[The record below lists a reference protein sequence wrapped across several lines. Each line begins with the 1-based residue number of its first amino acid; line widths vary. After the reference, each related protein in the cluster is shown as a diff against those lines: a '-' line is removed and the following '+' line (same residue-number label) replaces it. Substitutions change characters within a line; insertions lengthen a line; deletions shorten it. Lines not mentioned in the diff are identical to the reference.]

1 MNADPQRVDRRVI
14 APPEGDGSDAWSP
27 INHRNGVFAV
37 LESGPASVACGKGR
51 ESMGF
56 WGSFRTV
63 VSRTTDLALVAS
75 LGYMTVAVAA
85 TVRFG
90 RRRADAGATTP
101 PVTLL
106 VPLHGTEFSL
116 EANLRAFATQDYPAF
131 QIVFGVARADD
142 AALPFARRIAAEM
155 PGVPIDIAI
164 GFDPAARNPKL
175 ANVLSMMR
183 YVKHDV
189 LVLADSDTLVDP
201 AYLRTVTAPLGDPE
215 VGAVT
220 ALFSGHPDTTFASRL
235 GAMFMNEQF
244 IPAALV
250 ERFLGPL
257 RHCFGPTNAFRAETL
272 RAIGGFEALAPH
284 LADDYMLG
292 NFIAAHGRRVVIS
305 SYVVKTTISERSV
318 PALFTHELRWHR
330 TIRGVKPLGYAGV
343 FVTYPIALALLRL
356 LTGRKPRR
364 AVLQLAAALASRIA
378 LQRVAARA
386 LDVVPAA
393 MWMTV
398 PRDLLGFALWVWGLG
413 GSSVRWRGADLAIGE
428 GDMLVEE
435 PVAP

>member
-1 MNADPQRVDRRVI
+1 
-14 APPEGDGSDAWSP
+14 
-27 INHRNGVFAV
+27 
-37 LESGPASVACGKGR
+37 
-51 ESMGF
+51 MGF
-56 WGSFRTV
+56 WRSFRTV
-63 VSRTTDLALVAS
+63 VARSTEVALVAS
-75 LGYMTVAVAA
+75 LGYMAVAIVR
-85 TVRFG
+85 TQRFG
-90 RRRADAGATTP
+90 QRTPDTSAATP

-116 EANLRAFATQDYPAF
+116 EANLCAFAEQDYPAL
-131 QIVFGVARADD
+131 QLVLGVARADD
-142 AALPFARRIAAEM
+142 AALPYARRLAAAY
-155 PGVPIDIAI
+155 PDAAIDVAI
-164 GFDPAARNPKL
+164 GFDPRSRNPKL
-175 ANVLSMMR
+175 ANVISMMR
-183 YVKHDV
+183 YAKHDV

-201 AYLRTVTAPLGDPE
+201 AYIRTVTAPLRDPQ

-220 ALFSGHPDTTFASRL
+220 ALFSGHPDATFASRL

-250 ERFLGPL
+250 ERLLGPL

-292 NFIAAHGRRVVIS
+292 NCIAARGLRVVIS

-343 FVTYPIALALLRL
+343 FVTYPIALALL
-356 LTGRKPRR
+356 
-364 AVLQLAAALASRIA
+364 AALFGGDAKRGAFLVALALTSRVL

-386 LDVVPAA
+386 LGVAPAA
-393 MWMTV
+393 MWMTI
-398 PRDLLGFALWVWGLG
+398 PRDLFGFALWAWGLG

-428 GDMLVEE
+428 GDMLLEE
-435 PVAP
+435 PIAR

>member
-1 MNADPQRVDRRVI
+1 MNSDPERVDCRVI
-14 APPEGDGSDAWSP
+14 PPPKTRGADAFEP
-27 INHRNGVFAV
+27 FYHRIRDFAAT
-37 LESGPASVACGKGR
+37 ESGPASAVR
-51 ESMGF
+51 ENDRRSMGF
-56 WGSFRTV
+56 WRSFRTALA
-63 VSRTTDLALVAS
+63 RTTEVATVVS
-75 LGYMTVAVAA
+75 LGYMAVAVVA
-85 TVRFG
+85 TMRFG
-90 RRRADAGATTP
+90 RRIPDMSAEAPA
-101 PVTLL
+101 VTLL

-116 EANLRAFATQDYPAF
+116 EANLRAFAEQEYPAF
-131 QIVFGVARADD
+131 QLVLGVADEHD
-142 AALPFARRIAAEM
+142 AALPFARRLAAAC
-155 PGVPIDIAI
+155 PGTAIDVAI
-164 GFDPAARNPKL
+164 GFEPAARNPKL

-183 YVKHDV
+183 YAKHEL

-201 AYLRTVTAPLGDPE
+201 AYLRTITAPLRDPR

-220 ALFSGHPDTTFASRL
+220 ALFSGHPDGTFASRL

-250 ERFLGPL
+250 ERLLGPL

-292 NFIAAHGRRVVIS
+292 NFIAAHGLRVVIS

-330 TIRGVKPLGYAGV
+330 TIRGVKPFGYAGV
-343 FVTYPIALALLRL
+343 FVTYPIALALIGAL
-356 LTGRKPRR
+356 LGRSRR
-364 AVLQLAAALASRIA
+364 RGAFALAAAVASRVF

-386 LDVVPAA
+386 LHVAPAA

-398 PRDLLGFALWVWGLG
+398 PRDLLGFALWAWGLG

-428 GDMLVEE
+428 GDMLR
-435 PVAP
+435 AR